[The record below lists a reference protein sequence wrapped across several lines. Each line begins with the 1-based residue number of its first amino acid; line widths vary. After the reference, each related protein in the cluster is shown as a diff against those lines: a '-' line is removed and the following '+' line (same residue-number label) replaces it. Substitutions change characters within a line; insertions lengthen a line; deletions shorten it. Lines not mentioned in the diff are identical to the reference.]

1 MKTIRLSLTQNEA
14 HYGKPETIDNK
25 MTYPLPPFS
34 TVIGT
39 IHKACGYQTYRPMDI
54 SIQGDYQSLKKELYR
69 RKCVLNNTCDDRGT
83 LEYHPRN
90 MISNVVIQVAKSKG
104 RNSSFMKNINIQ
116 ILNNDT
122 YELYVSTRK
131 SYTAA
136 RVEKSEHSLK
146 IKEYKKDKNMQKI
159 KKKQYQDDPEYIEL
173 LGKEKEINE
182 RIEQYQKILDQFY
195 CTEFIPSYQEVLYGV
210 SLIIHIQSDEEMIN
224 DILSHIDNI
233 QSLGRREDFIDIK
246 EAKIINLTQND
257 INACIPTH
265 VYVNAN
271 DIDNFSEI
279 NNGTRYLLP
288 KNYAIGEGI
297 RQFEKVPCIYTSS
310 VKIKNFSD
318 TIYVDEDG
326 YVVNFN

>member
-1 MKTIRLSLTQNEA
+1 MKTIRLKLTQNEA

-34 TVIGT
+34 TVIGA
-39 IHKACGYQTYRPMDI
+39 IHNACGYQTYHPMDI

-69 RKCVLNNTCDDRGT
+69 RKCVLNSTFDDRGT

-90 MISNVVIQVAKSKG
+90 MISNAVIQVAKSKG
-104 RNSSFMKNINIQ
+104 RNSSFMNNVNIQ
-116 ILNNDT
+116 ILNKEI
-122 YELYVSTRK
+122 YELYVSTKK
-131 SYTAA
+131 SYAST
-136 RVEKSEHSLK
+136 RIEKSEHALK
-146 IKEYKKDKNMQKI
+146 IKEYKKDKKLQKI
-159 KKKQYQDDPEYIEL
+159 KKKQYQDDPKYIEL
-173 LGKEKEINE
+173 LGKEKEIND

-210 SLIIHIQSDEEMIN
+210 FLTIHIQSDDNVIN
-224 DILSHIDNI
+224 DILNHVDDI

-246 EAKIINLTQND
+246 EAKIVNLTQND

-265 VYVNAN
+265 VYVNSN

-288 KNYAIGEGI
+288 KNYVMDDGI
-297 RQFEKVPCIYTSS
+297 RQFEKVPCVYTSDI
-310 VKIKNFSD
+310 KIKNFSD